1 VVFFT
6 SLSMETSRGWW
17 FMVEISMIPLDET
30 AVVPPVGHFMSVSGI
45 STKRIHRRRL
55 FTAAAMAMFVFG
67 MLVSLLGTLF
77 GLPAMRERLG
87 VDLAQQGD
95 LFSVLFLGLFGATAV
110 VGPLLD
116 RYGCKLVVVS
126 GSAMVTAALAAF
138 ALARG
143 FGAAAVAALLLG
155 FGGGWLNT
163 ASNAL
168 VSEVFPD
175 DRGRMLNLLGI
186 FFGVGALFAPL
197 LVSIG
202 FEALSVAGVMA
213 VCAGVAGASTVASAG
228 LTFPPPHEG
237 AAFSVRGMVAVAGS
251 QGVLLFAALLMFES
265 GNEAALS
272 GWTSTYVGAMGWSP
286 RVATLVLL
294 GYWVMAIVGRA
305 ASARVQART
314 GLPRLVVGSSLVA
327 VVGCTILLMAASWL
341 PGLVAGAWLTALG
354 FSAIFQ
360 TVLAMAGDRYQRFA
374 GTVFGLLFTV
384 GNLGSISFP
393 WALGHISQSAG
404 MRLGMLVP
412 LAGTVLVTICAV
424 TIARAT
430 PRTRPVRA

>member
-1 VVFFT
+1 
-6 SLSMETSRGWW
+6 
-17 FMVEISMIPLDET
+17 MVEISMIPLDEST
-30 AVVPPVGHFMSVSGI
+30 VLPPVGHFMSVSG
-45 STKRIHRRRL
+45 TLTDPVLKRRL
-55 FTAAAMAMFVFG
+55 FAAAAMAMFVFG
-67 MLVSLLGTLF
+67 MLIAMLGALF
-77 GLPAMRERLG
+77 GLPAMRGRLG

-95 LFSVLFLGLFGATAV
+95 LFSVLFIGLFVATAI

-116 RYGCKLVVVS
+116 RFGSKLVLVS
-126 GSAMVTAALAAF
+126 GSVMVTVALAAF

-143 FGAAAVAALLLG
+143 FGAAAAAALLLG
-155 FGGGWLNT
+155 VGGGWLNT

-168 VSEVFPD
+168 VSDVFPD

-186 FFGVGALFAPL
+186 FFGVGALFVPL

-202 FEALSVAGVMA
+202 FETLPVAGVVALCA
-213 VCAGVAGASTVASAG
+213 VVAGSSTAVSAA
-228 LTFPPPHEG
+228 LKFPPPHEG
-237 AAFSVRGMVAVAGS
+237 STFSLTGVLAAAGS
-251 QGVLLFAALLMFES
+251 KGVLLFAALLLFES

-294 GYWVMAIVGRA
+294 GYWVVAIMGRA
-305 ASARVQART
+305 VSARLQART
-314 GLPRLVVGSSLVA
+314 GNARLVLGSSLVA
-327 VVGCTILLMAASWL
+327 VGGCTILLAAASWL

-354 FSAIFQ
+354 LSAIVP

-393 WALGHISQSAG
+393 WALGHLSQSAG
-404 MRLGMLVP
+404 VRVGMLVP
-412 LAGTVLVTICAV
+412 LAGTVLVTVCAV
-424 TIARAT
+424 MVARGT
-430 PRTRPVRA
+430 PRDLPVRA